1 MKKLNPKRNWN
12 KLIVAFL
19 ILFISITSFYI
30 YSSYKEKYL
39 IDNGT
44 ITKAIVKNII
54 HNNYRM
60 NDVDIANVDN
70 YIIEYEFTIDKERIK
85 AIGEVNGKEYKMYF
99 KNPLKLNDTIRVLYN
114 PNNPNENKIIKMK

>member
-1 MKKLNPKRNWN
+1 MKKLNPKKNWN
-12 KLIVAFL
+12 KLIVAVL

-70 YIIEYEFTIDKERIK
+70 YIIEYEFTIDKEKINSL
-85 AIGEVNGKEYKMYF
+85 GEINGKEYKMYF
-99 KNPLKLNDTIRVLYN
+99 KNRLKQNDTIKILYN
-114 PNNPNENKIIKMK
+114 PNNPNENKIIKIK